1 MEFSINRNA
10 FLTELNAVQR
20 AISTKTAIEIL
31 TGLKLD
37 LTDEGLTLTGSNAD
51 ITIQTQLPVTAP
63 NADLTIT
70 STGSIVLPARFFSEI
85 VKKLPEETMKIVV
98 NDHYQATIT
107 SGSASFTINGLDAV
121 NYPHLPEID
130 TAEQLTIAGDVLKQ
144 IISQTVIAVSKQE
157 SRPMLTGIHVTIHNG
172 ELLAVATDSHR
183 LSQRKITLIDAPE
196 VDYDIIVPGDALR
209 ELSRMISDD
218 DEQLHLRVA
227 ENQILFTWGTTAF
240 YSRLLD
246 GMYPE
251 TSRLIPQDSS
261 TQVEFNAGVL
271 LQAIDRA
278 SLLSHAG
285 QNNVVKLE
293 LDTNAQ
299 RATLS
304 GNSPEVGNVEEEL
317 QFSSLSGEGIAIS
330 FNPDYMKDALR
341 SFGQATVKLA
351 FTQPLRPFTLV
362 PSDDQGDFIQLI
374 TPVRTM

>member
-1 MEFSINRNA
+1 MEFSVNRNA

-63 NADLTIT
+63 NADLTIE
-70 STGSIVLPARFFSEI
+70 SQGSIVLPARFFSEI
-85 VKKLPEETMKIVV
+85 VKKLPEKTMKVTV

-130 TAEQLTIAGDVLKQ
+130 TAEQLTIAGEVLKQ

-183 LSQRKITLIDAPE
+183 LSQRKITLTDAPE

-271 LQAIDRA
+271 LQAIERA

-293 LDTNAQ
+293 LDTDAQ

-341 SFGQATVKLA
+341 SFGQATIKLA

-374 TPVRTM
+374 TPVRTV

>member
-1 MEFSINRNA
+1 MEFSVNRNA
-10 FLTELNAVQR
+10 FLAKLNDVQR
-20 AISTKTAIEIL
+20 TISTKTAIEIL

-37 LTDEGLTLTGSNAD
+37 LTDDGLTLTGSNAD
-51 ITIQTQLPVTAP
+51 ITIQTQLPVTAST
-63 NADLTIT
+63 ADLTIE

-85 VKKLPEETMKIVV
+85 VKKLPEKTMKVTV

-144 IISQTVIAVSKQE
+144 IISQTVIAVSRQE

-183 LSQRKITLIDAPE
+183 LSQRKITLTDAPE
-196 VDYDIIVPGDALR
+196 VDYDIIVPGDAFR
-209 ELSRMISDD
+209 ELSRMIDD
-218 DEQLHLRVA
+218 NEQLHLRVA

-271 LQAIDRA
+271 LQAIERA

-293 LDTNAQ
+293 LDTDAQ

-341 SFGQATVKLA
+341 SFGQATIKLA

-374 TPVRTM
+374 TPVRTV

>member
-1 MEFSINRNA
+1 MEFSVNRNA
-10 FLTELNAVQR
+10 FLAKLNDVQR

-37 LTDEGLTLTGSNAD
+37 LIDDGLTLTGSNAD
-51 ITIQTQLPVTAP
+51 ITIQTQLPVTAST
-63 NADLTIT
+63 ADLTIE

-85 VKKLPEETMKIVV
+85 VKKLPEKTMKVTV

-144 IISQTVIAVSKQE
+144 IISQTVIAVSRQE

-183 LSQRKITLIDAPE
+183 LSQRKITLTDAPE
-196 VDYDIIVPGDALR
+196 VDYDIIVPGDAFR
-209 ELSRMISDD
+209 ELSRMIDD
-218 DEQLHLRVA
+218 NEQLHLRVA

-271 LQAIDRA
+271 LQAIERA

-293 LDTNAQ
+293 LDTDAQ

-341 SFGQATVKLA
+341 SFGQATIKLA

-374 TPVRTM
+374 TPVRTV

>member
-1 MEFSINRNA
+1 MEFSVNRNV
-10 FLTELNAVQR
+10 FLAKLNDVQR

-37 LTDEGLTLTGSNAD
+37 LTDDGLTLTGSNAD
-51 ITIQTQLPVTAP
+51 ITIQTQLPVTAST
-63 NADLTIT
+63 ADLTIE

-85 VKKLPEETMKIVV
+85 VKKLPEKTMKVTV

-144 IISQTVIAVSKQE
+144 IISQTVIAVSRQE

-183 LSQRKITLIDAPE
+183 LSQRKITLTDAPE
-196 VDYDIIVPGDALR
+196 VDYDIIVPGDAFR
-209 ELSRMISDD
+209 ELSRMIDD
-218 DEQLHLRVA
+218 NEQLHLRVA

-271 LQAIDRA
+271 LQAIERA

-293 LDTNAQ
+293 LDTDAQ

-317 QFSSLSGEGIAIS
+317 QFSSLSGERIAIS

-341 SFGQATVKLA
+341 SFGQATIKLA

-374 TPVRTM
+374 TPVRTV